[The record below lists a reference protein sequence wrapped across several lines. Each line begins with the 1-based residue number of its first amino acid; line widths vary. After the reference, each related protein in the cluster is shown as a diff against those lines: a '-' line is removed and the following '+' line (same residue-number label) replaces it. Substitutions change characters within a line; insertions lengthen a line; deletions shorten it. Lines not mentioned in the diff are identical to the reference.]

1 MSHKLSSLIV
11 GVLALTF
18 IATSAGAAQR
28 TQRKAEPPPPPP
40 QFHVEVPTRTI
51 ALERVQS
58 TIPGGA
64 VIGKF
69 SYGCLMKQA
78 STPIT
83 IENALSGAKPSDFI
97 NEFTAEA
104 SAAGYHLSG
113 TQTGDMFGST
123 DAAKAE
129 ILVGASVQ
137 SLKEDGCYK
146 ELLGKEMTIE
156 ATITVDWQIFDP
168 LEKKLRY
175 RVTNEGH
182 TTAKANL
189 VTETLPI
196 QAARAAF
203 RDAAKSWLRIPPSS
217 RQSKT

>member
-83 IENALSGAKPSDFI
+83 IENA
-97 NEFTAEA
+97 
-104 SAAGYHLSG
+104 
-113 TQTGDMFGST
+113 
-123 DAAKAE
+123 
-129 ILVGASVQ
+129 
-137 SLKEDGCYK
+137 
-146 ELLGKEMTIE
+146 
-156 ATITVDWQIFDP
+156 
-168 LEKKLRY
+168 
-175 RVTNEGH
+175 
-182 TTAKANL
+182 
-189 VTETLPI
+189 
-196 QAARAAF
+196 
-203 RDAAKSWLRIPPSS
+203 
-217 RQSKT
+217 